1 MEPDTNPSD
10 DIKSRGAN
18 RKTTRVL
25 FVLIFVATIFA
36 LYFYR
41 EVRILESDPSETVT
55 KEISTLVLKV
65 GKLIELPSGEL
76 PVRAT
81 IKDIAPLT
89 GNPFFANARVGD
101 EVGQDLSGPARIGE
115 HAIGRGG
122 DQRDQSLL
130 LGVEVM
136 LDDLVQGRLSLAPRT
151 VTRAREAAPSG
162 RRGRTRMSR
171 MSPSML

>member
-101 EVGQDLSGPARIGE
+101 EVLIYTVARKSFLYSPERNVIVDV
-115 HAIGRGG
+115 ASITLGR
-122 DQRDQSLL
+122 
-130 LGVEVM
+130 
-136 LDDLVQGRLSLAPRT
+136 
-151 VTRAREAAPSG
+151 
-162 RRGRTRMSR
+162 
-171 MSPSML
+171 